1 MRIKIA
7 ILILIVSIAPIRAD
21 QTIERVQQALKEQGF
36 YYGEITGEKNADTTA
51 AIRRFQIRHGLQ
63 ITGELNEETLRL
75 LGSAPSAS
83 SQPAATRA
91 PSPNAET
98 PESRDESSP
107 ETADISPAPV
117 QPFVAPSQD
126 RQFAQPNPGVFVPP
140 ADGLFAGTPYENA
153 SPDVQ
158 RNVVVSAQIALARHD
173 LYRGEIDGIYGSV
186 MEFSLR
192 AYQARIGLPVT
203 GRFSLETLAALE
215 LLPGAHAPVFTPRR
229 RVVRPRP
236 EWEPPV
242 RGEWI
247 RP

>member
-63 ITGELNEETLRL
+63 ITGELNEETRRL
-75 LGSAPSAS
+75 LGSAPPAS
-83 SQPAATRA
+83 SQPSATRA
-91 PSPNAET
+91 PSANADTSEL
-98 PESRDESSP
+98 RDESSP
-107 ETADISPAPV
+107 ETAPINPATV
-117 QPFVAPSQD
+117 MA
-126 RQFAQPNPGVFVPP
+126 P
-140 ADGLFAGTPYENA
+140 ADGLFTGTPYENA

-158 RNVVVSAQIALARHD
+158 RNIVVSAQIALARHD
-173 LYRGEIDGIYGSV
+173 LYRGEIDGIYGSA

-203 GRFSLETLAALE
+203 GQFNLETLAALE
-215 LLPGAHAPVFTPRR
+215 LLPGAHTPVFAPRR

>member
-7 ILILIVSIAPIRAD
+7 ILILIVSVAATRAD
-21 QTIERVQQALKEQGF
+21 QSIESVQQALKEQGF

-75 LGSAPSAS
+75 LSSSPSAS
-83 SQPAATRA
+83 PQPDATRA
-91 PSPNAET
+91 PPADAGTSEL
-98 PESRDESSP
+98 RDESSP
-107 ETADISPAPV
+107 QTAPV
-117 QPFVAPSQD
+117 SQATVA
-126 RQFAQPNPGVFVPP
+126 PP

-158 RNVVVSAQIALARHD
+158 RNVVVSAQIALGRRD
-173 LYRGEIDGIYGSV
+173 LYRGEIDGIYGSA

-203 GRFSLETLAALE
+203 GRFNLETLAALE
-215 LLPGAHAPVFTPRR
+215 LLPSAHTPVFTPRR
-229 RVVRPRP
+229 RVVRPHP

>member
-7 ILILIVSIAPIRAD
+7 ILILIVSVAAIRAD

-83 SQPAATRA
+83 SQPSATRA
-91 PSPNAET
+91 PSANADTSEL
-98 PESRDESSP
+98 RDESSL
-107 ETADISPAPV
+107 ETAPIDPATV
-117 QPFVAPSQD
+117 VA
-126 RQFAQPNPGVFVPP
+126 P

-173 LYRGEIDGIYGSV
+173 LYRGEIDGIYGSA

-203 GRFSLETLAALE
+203 GQFNLETLAALE
-215 LLPGAHAPVFTPRR
+215 LLPGAHTPVFAPRR
-229 RVVRPRP
+229 RVVRPRL

-242 RGEWI
+242 PGEWI

>member
-7 ILILIVSIAPIRAD
+7 ILILIVSIAAIRAD
-21 QTIERVQQALKEQGF
+21 QSIESVQQALKEQGF

-91 PSPNAET
+91 PSANADASEL
-98 PESRDESSP
+98 RDESSP
-107 ETADISPAPV
+107 EAAPINPTA
-117 QPFVAPSQD
+117 VAP
-126 RQFAQPNPGVFVPP
+126 RT
-140 ADGLFAGTPYENA
+140 DGLFAGTPYENA

-173 LYRGEIDGIYGSV
+173 LYRGEIDGIYGSA

-215 LLPGAHAPVFTPRR
+215 LLPGAHTPVFTPRR
-229 RVVRPRP
+229 RIVRPRP

>member
-7 ILILIVSIAPIRAD
+7 LLILIVSVAAIRAD

-83 SQPAATRA
+83 SQPSATRA
-91 PSPNAET
+91 PSANADTSEL
-98 PESRDESSP
+98 RDESSP
-107 ETADISPAPV
+107 ETAPINPATV
-117 QPFVAPSQD
+117 VA
-126 RQFAQPNPGVFVPP
+126 P

-173 LYRGEIDGIYGSV
+173 LYRGEIDGIYGSA

-203 GRFSLETLAALE
+203 GQFNLETLAALE
-215 LLPGAHAPVFTPRR
+215 LLPGAHTPVFAPRR

>member
-7 ILILIVSIAPIRAD
+7 ILILIVSVAAIRAD
-21 QTIERVQQALKEQGF
+21 QSIESVQQALKEQGF

-83 SQPAATRA
+83 PQPAATRA
-91 PSPNAET
+91 PSANAGTSEL
-98 PESRDESSP
+98 RDESSP
-107 ETADISPAPV
+107 QTAPINPAT
-117 QPFVAPSQD
+117 VALPT
-126 RQFAQPNPGVFVPP
+126 
-140 ADGLFAGTPYENA
+140 DGLFAGTPYENA

-173 LYRGEIDGIYGSV
+173 LYRGEIDGIYGSA

-192 AYQARIGLPVT
+192 AYQARIGLPIT
-203 GRFSLETLAALE
+203 GRFNLETLAALR
-215 LLPGAHAPVFTPRR
+215 LLPGAHTPVFTPRR
-229 RVVRPRP
+229 PVARPHP
-236 EWEPPV
+236 EWGPPV

>member
-7 ILILIVSIAPIRAD
+7 ILILIVSVAAIRAD
-21 QTIERVQQALKEQGF
+21 QSIESVQQALKEQGF

-75 LGSAPSAS
+75 LGSAAPSAS
-83 SQPAATRA
+83 PQPAATRA
-91 PSPNAET
+91 PPANAGT
-98 PESRDESSP
+98 PEARDESSP
-107 ETADISPAPV
+107 QTPPLNPAT
-117 QPFVAPSQD
+117 VA
-126 RQFAQPNPGVFVPP
+126 PP

-173 LYRGEIDGIYGSV
+173 LYHGEIDGIYGPA

-192 AYQARIGLPVT
+192 AYQARIGLPIT
-203 GRFSLETLAALE
+203 GRFNLETLAALK
-215 LLPGAHAPVFTPRR
+215 LLPGAHTPVFTPRR
-229 RVVRPRP
+229 PVVRPHP
-236 EWEPPV
+236 EWGPPV

>member
-21 QTIERVQQALKEQGF
+21 QIIERVQQALKEQGF

-91 PSPNAET
+91 PSANADTSEL
-98 PESRDESSP
+98 RDESSP
-107 ETADISPAPV
+107 ETAPINSATV
-117 QPFVAPSQD
+117 VA
-126 RQFAQPNPGVFVPP
+126 P

-173 LYRGEIDGIYGSV
+173 LYRGEIDGIYGSA

-203 GRFSLETLAALE
+203 GQFNLETLAALE
-215 LLPGAHAPVFTPRR
+215 LSPGAHTPVFAPRR

>member
-75 LGSAPSAS
+75 LGSAPPAS
-83 SQPAATRA
+83 SQPSATRA
-91 PSPNAET
+91 PSANADTSEL
-98 PESRDESSP
+98 RDESSP
-107 ETADISPAPV
+107 ETAPINPATV
-117 QPFVAPSQD
+117 
-126 RQFAQPNPGVFVPP
+126 VPP

-173 LYRGEIDGIYGSV
+173 LYRGEIDGIYGSA

-192 AYQARIGLPVT
+192 AYQERIGLPVT
-203 GRFSLETLAALE
+203 GQFNLETLAALE
-215 LLPGAHAPVFTPRR
+215 LLPGAHTPVFAPRR

>member
-1 MRIKIA
+1 MRIRIA
-7 ILILIVSIAPIRAD
+7 ILILIVSVAAIRAD
-21 QTIERVQQALKEQGF
+21 QSIESVQQALKEQGF

-83 SQPAATRA
+83 PQPAATRA
-91 PSPNAET
+91 PSANGGTSEL
-98 PESRDESSP
+98 RDESSP
-107 ETADISPAPV
+107 QTAPLNPAPV
-117 QPFVAPSQD
+117 AP
-126 RQFAQPNPGVFVPP
+126 PT
-140 ADGLFAGTPYENA
+140 DGLFAGTPYENA

-173 LYRGEIDGIYGSV
+173 LYRGEIDGIYGSA

-192 AYQARIGLPVT
+192 AYQARIGLPIT
-203 GRFSLETLAALE
+203 GRFNLETLAALK
-215 LLPGAHAPVFTPRR
+215 LLPGAHRPVFPPRR
-229 RVVRPRP
+229 PVVRPHP
-236 EWEPPV
+236 EWGPPV

>member
-1 MRIKIA
+1 MRIEIA
-7 ILILIVSIAPIRAD
+7 ILILIVSVAAIRAD
-21 QTIERVQQALKEQGF
+21 QSIESVQRALKEQGF

-83 SQPAATRA
+83 PQPAATRA
-91 PSPNAET
+91 PPSANAGTSEL
-98 PESRDESSP
+98 RDESSP
-107 ETADISPAPV
+107 QTAPINPAT
-117 QPFVAPSQD
+117 VAP
-126 RQFAQPNPGVFVPP
+126 PT
-140 ADGLFAGTPYENA
+140 DGLFAGTPYENA

-173 LYRGEIDGIYGSV
+173 LYRGEIDGIYGSA

-192 AYQARIGLPVT
+192 AYQARIGLPIT
-203 GRFSLETLAALE
+203 GRFNLETLAALK
-215 LLPGAHAPVFTPRR
+215 LLPGAHTPVFTPRR
-229 RVVRPRP
+229 PVVRPHP
-236 EWEPPV
+236 ELGPPV

>member
-7 ILILIVSIAPIRAD
+7 ILILIVSLAAIRAD
-21 QTIERVQQALKEQGF
+21 QSIESVQQALKEQGF

-83 SQPAATRA
+83 PQPAATRA
-91 PSPNAET
+91 PSRNKET
-98 PESRDESSP
+98 PESRDESSR

-117 QPFVAPSQD
+117 RPFVAPPQD
-126 RQFAQPNPGVFVPP
+126 RQLAQPNPGVFVPP
-140 ADGLFAGTPYENA
+140 AGGLFAGTPYENA

-158 RNVVVSAQIALARHD
+158 RNVVLSAQITLAR
-173 LYRGEIDGIYGSV
+173 RGLFRNEIDGAYGPAL
-186 MEFSLR
+186 EFSLR
-192 AYQARIGLPVT
+192 AYQSRIGLPTT
-203 GRFSLETLAALE
+203 GRLDLETLAALE
-215 LLPGAHAPVFTPRR
+215 LLPGANAPVYTPRR
-229 RVVRPRP
+229 RIWR
-236 EWEPPV
+236 EPPV
-242 RGEWI
+242 RGEWV

>member
-7 ILILIVSIAPIRAD
+7 ILILIVSVAAIRAD
-21 QTIERVQQALKEQGF
+21 QSIESVQQALKEQGF

-83 SQPAATRA
+83 PQPAATRA
-91 PSPNAET
+91 PSANAGTSEL
-98 PESRDESSP
+98 RDESSP
-107 ETADISPAPV
+107 QTPPINPATAA
-117 QPFVAPSQD
+117 
-126 RQFAQPNPGVFVPP
+126 PP

-173 LYRGEIDGIYGSV
+173 LYRGEIDGIYGSA

-192 AYQARIGLPVT
+192 AYQARIGLPIT
-203 GRFSLETLAALE
+203 GRFNLETLAALK
-215 LLPGAHAPVFTPRR
+215 LLPDAHTPVFTPRR
-229 RVVRPRP
+229 PVVRPHP
-236 EWEPPV
+236 EWGPPV

>member
-1 MRIKIA
+1 MKTKIA
-7 ILILIVSIAPIRAD
+7 ILILMISLAAIRAD
-21 QTIERVQQALKEQGF
+21 QNIESVQQALKEQGF

-63 ITGELNEETLRL
+63 ITGEVNEETLRL
-75 LGSAPSAS
+75 LGSASSASPQPSA
-83 SQPAATRA
+83 TRV
-91 PSPNAET
+91 PSANVDTSEA
-98 PESRDESSP
+98 RDESSSQ
-107 ETADISPAPV
+107 TAPLNSAA
-117 QPFVAPSQD
+117 VA
-126 RQFAQPNPGVFVPP
+126 PP

-158 RNVVVSAQIALARHD
+158 RNVVVSAQIELARYD
-173 LYRGEIDGIYGSV
+173 LYRGEIDGIYGPA

-192 AYQARIGLPVT
+192 AYQARMGLPIT
-203 GRFSLETLAALE
+203 GRFNLETLAALK
-215 LLPGAHAPVFTPRR
+215 LLPGARTPVFTPRR
-229 RVVRPRP
+229 PLVRPHP

>member
-1 MRIKIA
+1 MRTKIA
-7 ILILIVSIAPIRAD
+7 ILILIASLAAIRAD
-21 QTIERVQQALKEQGF
+21 QSIESVQQALKEQGF

-75 LGSAPSAS
+75 LGSASSASPQPSA
-83 SQPAATRA
+83 TRV
-91 PSPNAET
+91 PSANVGTSEA
-98 PESRDESSP
+98 RDESSP
-107 ETADISPAPV
+107 QTAPLNSAT
-117 QPFVAPSQD
+117 VA
-126 RQFAQPNPGVFVPP
+126 PP

-158 RNVVVSAQIALARHD
+158 RNVVVSAQIELARHD
-173 LYRGEIDGIYGSV
+173 LYRGEIDGIYGPA

-192 AYQARIGLPVT
+192 AYQARIGLPIT
-203 GRFSLETLAALE
+203 GRFNLETLAALK
-215 LLPGAHAPVFTPRR
+215 LLPGARTPVFTPRR
-229 RVVRPRP
+229 PVVRPHS

>member
-83 SQPAATRA
+83 SQPSATRA
-91 PSPNAET
+91 PSANADTSEL
-98 PESRDESSP
+98 RDESSP
-107 ETADISPAPV
+107 ETAPINPATV
-117 QPFVAPSQD
+117 
-126 RQFAQPNPGVFVPP
+126 VPP

-173 LYRGEIDGIYGSV
+173 LYRGEIDGIYGSA

-203 GRFSLETLAALE
+203 GQFNLETLAALE
-215 LLPGAHAPVFTPRR
+215 LLPGARTPVFAPRR
-229 RVVRPRP
+229 RLVRPRP

>member
-36 YYGEITGEKNADTTA
+36 YYGQITGEKNADTTA

-75 LGSAPSAS
+75 LGGSSSAS
-83 SQPAATRA
+83 SQPSATRA
-91 PSPNAET
+91 PSANADTSEL
-98 PESRDESSP
+98 RDESSP
-107 ETADISPAPV
+107 ETAPINSATV
-117 QPFVAPSQD
+117 VA
-126 RQFAQPNPGVFVPP
+126 P

-173 LYRGEIDGIYGSV
+173 LYRGEIDGIYGSA

-203 GRFSLETLAALE
+203 GQFNLETLAALE
-215 LLPGAHAPVFTPRR
+215 LLPGAHTPVFAPRR

>member
-83 SQPAATRA
+83 SQPSATRA
-91 PSPNAET
+91 PSANADTSEL
-98 PESRDESSP
+98 RDESSP
-107 ETADISPAPV
+107 ETAPINPATV
-117 QPFVAPSQD
+117 VA
-126 RQFAQPNPGVFVPP
+126 P

-173 LYRGEIDGIYGSV
+173 LYRGEIDGIYGSA

-203 GRFSLETLAALE
+203 GQFNLETLAALE
-215 LLPGAHAPVFTPRR
+215 LLPGAHTPVFAPRR

>member
-83 SQPAATRA
+83 SQPSATRA
-91 PSPNAET
+91 PSANADTSEL
-98 PESRDESSP
+98 RDESSP
-107 ETADISPAPV
+107 ETAPINPATV
-117 QPFVAPSQD
+117 VS
-126 RQFAQPNPGVFVPP
+126 P

-173 LYRGEIDGIYGSV
+173 LYRGEIDGIYGSA

-203 GRFSLETLAALE
+203 GQFNLETLAALE
-215 LLPGAHAPVFTPRR
+215 LLPGAHTPVFAPRR
-229 RVVRPRP
+229 RVMRPRP

>member
-7 ILILIVSIAPIRAD
+7 ILILIVSVAAIRAD

-83 SQPAATRA
+83 SQPSATRA
-91 PSPNAET
+91 PSANADTSEL
-98 PESRDESSP
+98 RDESSP
-107 ETADISPAPV
+107 ETAPINPATV
-117 QPFVAPSQD
+117 VA
-126 RQFAQPNPGVFVPP
+126 P

-173 LYRGEIDGIYGSV
+173 LYRGEIDGIYGSA

-203 GRFSLETLAALE
+203 GQFNLETLAALE
-215 LLPGAHAPVFTPRR
+215 LLPGAHTPVFAPRR

-242 RGEWI
+242 PGEWI

>member
-7 ILILIVSIAPIRAD
+7 ILILIVSVAAIRAD
-21 QTIERVQQALKEQGF
+21 QSIESVQRALKEQGF

-75 LGSAPSAS
+75 LGGAPSAS
-83 SQPAATRA
+83 PQPAATRA
-91 PSPNAET
+91 PPSANAGTSEL
-98 PESRDESSP
+98 RDESSP
-107 ETADISPAPV
+107 QTALINPAT
-117 QPFVAPSQD
+117 VAP
-126 RQFAQPNPGVFVPP
+126 PT
-140 ADGLFAGTPYENA
+140 DGLFAGTPYENA

-173 LYRGEIDGIYGSV
+173 LYRGEIDGIYGSA

-192 AYQARIGLPVT
+192 AYQARIGLPIT
-203 GRFSLETLAALE
+203 GRFNLETLAALK
-215 LLPGAHAPVFTPRR
+215 LLPGAHTPVFTPRR
-229 RVVRPRP
+229 PVVRPHP
-236 EWEPPV
+236 ELGPPV

>member
-7 ILILIVSIAPIRAD
+7 ILILIVSVAAIRAD
-21 QTIERVQQALKEQGF
+21 QSLESVQQALKEQGF

-83 SQPAATRA
+83 SQPSATPA
-91 PSPNAET
+91 PSANAGIS
-98 PESRDESSP
+98 ESRDESSP
-107 ETADISPAPV
+107 QTTPLNPAT
-117 QPFVAPSQD
+117 VAP
-126 RQFAQPNPGVFVPP
+126 P
-140 ADGLFAGTPYENA
+140 AEGLFASTPYENA

-158 RNVVVSAQIALARHD
+158 RNVVVSAQIALARYD
-173 LYRGEIDGIYGSV
+173 LYRGEIDGIYGPA

-203 GRFSLETLAALE
+203 GRFNLETLAALK
-215 LLPGAHAPVFTPRR
+215 LLPGAQTPVFTPRR

>member
-7 ILILIVSIAPIRAD
+7 ILILIVSVVATRAD
-21 QTIERVQQALKEQGF
+21 QSIESVQQALKAQGF

-75 LGSAPSAS
+75 LSSSPSAS
-83 SQPAATRA
+83 PQPAATRA
-91 PSPNAET
+91 PPADAGTSEL
-98 PESRDESSP
+98 RDESSP
-107 ETADISPAPV
+107 QTAPV
-117 QPFVAPSQD
+117 SQATVA
-126 RQFAQPNPGVFVPP
+126 PP

-158 RNVVVSAQIALARHD
+158 RNVVVSAQIALGRRD
-173 LYRGEIDGIYGSV
+173 LYRGEIDGIYGSG

-203 GRFSLETLAALE
+203 GRFNLETLAALE
-215 LLPGAHAPVFTPRR
+215 LLPSAHTPVFTPRR
-229 RVVRPRP
+229 RVVRPHP